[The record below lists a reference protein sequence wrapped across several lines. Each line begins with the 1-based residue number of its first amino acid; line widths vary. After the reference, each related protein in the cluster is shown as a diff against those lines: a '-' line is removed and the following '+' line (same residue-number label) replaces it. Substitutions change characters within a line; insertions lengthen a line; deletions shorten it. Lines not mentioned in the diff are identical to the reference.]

1 MSNLLLP
8 CYSHDAPGWNKDSLN
23 ILSRVVCS
31 INAAKNQQDLLE
43 LFINQSV
50 IEFNAAAGIIRL
62 LTDHGW
68 MELVASANIADHRV
82 ESYRMTPIDDSLFSR
97 DENILTEFNP
107 PVFDGLFDDA
117 RMTMLAIPI
126 RHHICS
132 QGVINLFLTDAVSL
146 GAEECRLM
154 METGKQ
160 LGIALDRFHN
170 ETEERKQLVQRERN
184 MLANELHDSL
194 AQTMASLRFQVRIL
208 DEMLQR
214 TSEYKAINSIEQ
226 VEQGLD
232 EAYTDLRELIAHCR
246 VPIEQ
251 QGLLPSI
258 ERAVA
263 RFREE
268 TGIHILLQSECQHPD
283 IPANMEMNVFRI
295 VQEALTNIK
304 KHANATIVRLLLQC
318 NDNGEYRILIE
329 NDGKG
334 FDKNEIQR
342 EEPGQHLGLT
352 IMQERAQHIGGEL
365 RIESEPDEGT
375 RVELSF
381 TSNEQHLRDE

>member
-1 MSNLLLP
+1 MSDSLLP
-8 CYSHDAPGWNKDSLN
+8 CYTHEGPGWNSDSLN
-23 ILSRVVCS
+23 ILSRLVCS
-31 INAAKNQQDLLE
+31 INATNNRQDLLD
-43 LFINQSV
+43 LFINQAV
-50 IEFNAAAGIIRL
+50 IEFRATAGLIRL
-62 LTDHGW
+62 LTDTGW
-68 MELVASANIADHRV
+68 MELVASANIDEYLVDSCRI
-82 ESYRMTPIDDSLFSR
+82 TPIEGSLFSR
-97 DENILTEFNP
+97 DENIVTELNP
-107 PVFDGLFDDA
+107 AVFTGLFDHA
-117 RMTMLAIPI
+117 RMTMLTIPI

-132 QGVINLFLTDAVSL
+132 QGVINLFHTGAVSL
-146 GAEECRLM
+146 SPEECRLM
-154 METGKQ
+154 LEIGKQ
-160 LGIALDRFHN
+160 LGIALDRFHH
-170 ETEERKQLVQRERN
+170 EAEERQQLIQQERN

-246 VPIEQ
+246 VPIEH
-251 QGLLPSI
+251 QGLQPSI

-304 KHANATIVRLLLQC
+304 KHADANIVRVLLQC
-318 NDNGEYRILIE
+318 NDSGEYNILIE

-334 FDKNEIQR
+334 FDKNEIQS
-342 EEPGQHLGLT
+342 EAGQHLGLT
-352 IMQERAQHIGGEL
+352 IMQERARHIGGEL

-375 RVELSF
+375 RIELSF
-381 TSNEQHLRDE
+381 SVKEQH

>member
-1 MSNLLLP
+1 MRRITDKCADVN
-8 CYSHDAPGWNKDSLN
+8 DGGKGQARGGA
-23 ILSRVVCS
+23 R
-31 INAAKNQQDLLE
+31 
-43 LFINQSV
+43 
-50 IEFNAAAGIIRL
+50 EF
-62 LTDHGW
+62 
-68 MELVASANIADHRV
+68 
-82 ESYRMTPIDDSLFSR
+82 
-97 DENILTEFNP
+97 
-107 PVFDGLFDDA
+107 
-117 RMTMLAIPI
+117 
-126 RHHICS
+126 
-132 QGVINLFLTDAVSL
+132 
-146 GAEECRLM
+146 
-154 METGKQ
+154 
-160 LGIALDRFHN
+160 
-170 ETEERKQLVQRERN
+170 
-184 MLANELHDSL
+184 
-194 AQTMASLRFQVRIL
+194 
-208 DEMLQR
+208 
-214 TSEYKAINSIEQ
+214 
-226 VEQGLD
+226 
-232 EAYTDLRELIAHCR
+232 
-246 VPIEQ
+246 
-251 QGLLPSI
+251 